1 MNLTELAVRV
11 SCLEWEN
18 SEGDGARRVSPGG
31 STSFDVVGGG
41 AGGGSPSSRRS
52 VAAWAT
58 GSVPDAAGSVVA
70 ETLDSEEL
78 VDAAKAGD
86 GPLVAALLARFA
98 SVNSIDGKARGPLH
112 ALGTPQ
118 GDGGRAPR
126 ARFWQL
132 IKQVIKQVQNSTC
145 AR

>member
-1 MNLTELAVRV
+1 M
-11 SCLEWEN
+11 
-18 SEGDGARRVSPGG
+18 
-31 STSFDVVGGG
+31 
-41 AGGGSPSSRRS
+41 
-52 VAAWAT
+52 AAWAT

-112 ALGTPQ
+112 AACKHGKAEVAEMLIEAAADLEMQTEDRIAMRPLHCAALAGSSAA
-118 GDGGRAPR
+118 RAK
-126 ARFWQL
+126 
-132 IKQVIKQVQNSTC
+132 IEMN
-145 AR
+145 